1 MPQYL
6 RAYRQELEQDSGP
19 LSFVASTPG
28 IKRDGKDLDPGRWML
43 DNYRKNPVVLWAHD
57 YRGQRPPI
65 GWGRV
70 EIQPGQLAVS
80 ITFDQDDSFARE
92 IERKYRNGFLNA
104 VSVGWD
110 DKQLE
115 DGPAYE
121 LLDIS
126 AVPVP
131 GDPDALMERSETGL
145 RALLDWYKE
154 TPEEYDRG
162 PALADL
168 PPHSGSGAE
177 TDNTTNTVDVMG
189 GRFTIDVDQGV
200 DTHSVAAGTYG
211 VSKELANELI
221 STADMWGNVRAETIR
236 AMAEKTD
243 AEIMGDHRGA
253 IPPHSTA
260 KADEGTAWD
269 ASAQV
274 KQIEGRAKLR
284 MMHAWVKS
292 EADQESKSSYKLPHH
307 QASGQVVWRG
317 VAAAMSRL
325 LQAGTQIPDGDRRG
339 VYGHLARHYGQ
350 FDKETPEFRTVAELE
365 AYGPDEIRGQ
375 FLEDEPELWPGLFRL
390 GPIPMVLKVDGLEL
404 VRQVATMLQGILDE
418 AEPETEPESSVE
430 PPHVSLETL
439 REIRDRLQEV
449 TK

>member
-6 RAYRQELEQDSGP
+6 RAYRQEPEQDSGP

-43 DNYRKNPVVLWAHD
+43 DNYRKNPIVLWVHD
-57 YRGQRPPI
+57 YMGRRLPI
-65 GWGRV
+65 GRADAQIVPGR
-70 EIQPGQLAVS
+70 LSVS
-80 ITFDQDDSFARE
+80 IAFDQDDPFAVE
-92 IERKYRNGFLNA
+92 VERKYREGYLNA
-104 VSVGWD
+104 ISVGWD
-110 DKQLE
+110 DVQLE

-131 GDPDALMERSETGL
+131 GDPDALMERMQEARGNLSDWIQSQIEGFAADSTTATG
-145 RALLDWYKE
+145 RE
-154 TPEEYDRG
+154 

-177 TDNTTNTVDVMG
+177 TDNIVYVPMRVKGWDPVDIDNATSTGDVMNDANTL
-189 GRFTIDVDQGV
+189 FVLKMDLSD
-200 DTHSVAAGTYG
+200 DFA
-211 VSKELANELI
+211 LAKAL
-221 STADMWGNVRAETIR
+221 
-236 AMAEKTD
+236 AEKR
-243 AEIMGDHRGA
+243 AA

-284 MMHAWVKS
+284 QMHAWVKDQ
-292 EADQESKSSYKLPHH
+292 ADPESKSSYKLPHH
-307 QASGQVVWRG
+307 LASGQVVWRG

-325 LQAGTQIPDGDRRG
+325 LQAGTQIPDSDRRG
-339 VYGHLARHYGQ
+339 VYRHLARHYGQ

-365 AYGPDEIRGQ
+365 VYGPDMLRGL
-375 FLEDEPELWPGLFRL
+375 FFEGEPELWPEIFEPDNSFSYSWSIRR
-390 GPIPMVLKVDGLEL
+390 PLKVDGVDLLRE
-404 VRQVATMLQGILDE
+404 VVDMLQIMLE
-418 AEPETEPESSVE
+418 VAEDDAEHESALEPDPDPTE
-430 PPHVSLETL
+430 HAL
-439 REIRDRLQEV
+439 RQIRDKLQEV
-449 TK
+449 VNHE

>member
-70 EIQPGQLAVS
+70 EIQPGQLVAS
-80 ITFDQDDSFARE
+80 ITFDQEDPFARE
-92 IERKYRNGFLNA
+92 IERKYRSGFLNA

-131 GDPDALMERSETGL
+131 GDPDALMERSREGIRTLLAWHEQEYEGNTITLVEGWAGTTG
-145 RALLDWYKE
+145 
-154 TPEEYDRG
+154 
-162 PALADL
+162 
-168 PPHSGSGAE
+168 
-177 TDNTTNTVDVMG
+177 TDNTTTTGDKNYHILSADPDVIE
-189 GRFTIDVDQGV
+189 RVKDR
-200 DTHSVAAGTYG
+200 VA
-211 VSKELANELI
+211 SR
-221 STADMWGNVRAETIR
+221 RA
-236 AMAEKTD
+236 
-243 AEIMGDHRGA
+243 A

-284 MMHAWVKS
+284 MLHAWVKDG
-292 EADQESKSSYKLPHH
+292 ADPESKSSYKLPHH
-307 QASGQVVWRG
+307 LASGQVVWRG

-339 VYGHLARHYGQ
+339 VYRHLARHYGQ
-350 FDKETPEFRTVAELE
+350 FDKETPEFRTAEE
-365 AYGPDEIRGQ
+365 IGAFGPDEIRGL
-375 FLEDEPELWPGLFRL
+375 FLEGEPDMWPGLFEL
-390 GPIPMVLKVDGLEL
+390 EPMFVSDWTIRSLAPVTITGQEL
-404 VRQVATMLQGILDE
+404 LRQAIHVLQGMLDQAEPE
-418 AEPETEPESSVE
+418 AEPESAVE

-439 REIRDRLQEV
+439 RQIRDKLQEV
-449 TK
+449 